1 MEYLGVVTITTT
13 TQLERELSRN
23 PNKLIVLEFMAPWSE
38 PSKVMKIP
46 YRQIAGNSSKDKV
59 SFYTLNVD
67 KFRDLAEEVGVEALP
82 TYVLVKD
89 EDVKDMIVGMKR
101 QELEKAI
108 GDWSK

>member
-1 MEYLGVVTITTT
+1 MAGVVTITTT

-67 KFRDLAEEVGVEALP
+67 KFRVCTVWMVP
-82 TYVLVKD
+82 
-89 EDVKDMIVGMKR
+89 
-101 QELEKAI
+101 
-108 GDWSK
+108 S